1 MKTQLIMK
9 PVNLVEKSEVVD
21 KRKHP
26 RVMVDLPFKYSKNH
40 IPTKHGQAVN
50 ASEGGLL
57 VRLPEEIAV
66 GQRLPLKLFFS
77 SDAELDIIAPS
88 VQVVWTGIHLKRDFT
103 WDYQTGV
110 RFVDIPPKDMIKYKN
125 FLKCFKQK
133 PLDAS

>member
-1 MKTQLIMK
+1 METI
-9 PVNLVEKSEVVD
+9 EKGLDSE
-21 KRKHP
+21 RRRYP
-26 RVMVDLPFKYSKNH
+26 RFNIDLPVKYDSRYHLFSKYGRA
-40 IPTKHGQAVN
+40 IN

-77 SDAELDIIAPS
+77 SNAELDIIAPS

-125 FLKCFKQK
+125 FLKCFKQN
-133 PLDAS
+133 PSYAS

>member
-1 MKTQLIMK
+1 MESI
-9 PVNLVEKSEVVD
+9 EKGLDSE
-21 KRKHP
+21 RRRYP
-26 RVMVDLPFKYSKNH
+26 RFNIDLPVKYDSRYHLFSKYGRA
-40 IPTKHGQAVN
+40 IN

-125 FLKCFKQK
+125 FLKCFKQN